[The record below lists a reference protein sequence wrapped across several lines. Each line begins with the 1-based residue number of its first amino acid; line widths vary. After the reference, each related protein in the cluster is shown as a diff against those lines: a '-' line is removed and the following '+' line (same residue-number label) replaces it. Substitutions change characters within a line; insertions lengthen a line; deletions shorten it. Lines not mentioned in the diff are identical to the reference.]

1 MAKMN
6 IAPAERRQVKFEC
19 LRLLTTL
26 RLDVARMQL
35 ISGFIDTYLRLNAD
49 DEKLLRSD
57 IARIEPVEQ
66 EAVIKILTS
75 WIEQGIEQG
84 KQSEA
89 RSLIMLLLPRK
100 IGTIEPQ
107 LQDRIQ
113 QLSLTQLEDL
123 AVALLDFSSVADLET
138 WLH

>member
-1 MAKMN
+1 MVSLLPDIFTKVRCSQMN

-19 LRLLTTL
+19 LRLLATL

-49 DEKLLRSD
+49 EEKLLRRD

-66 EAVIKILTS
+66 EAVMKIVTS
-75 WIEQGIEQG
+75 WMEQGIEQGIEQG

-89 RSLIMLLLPRK
+89 RSLIMRLLTRR
-100 IGTIEPQ
+100 IGTVEPQ
-107 LQDRIQ
+107 LQERIQ
-113 QLSLTQLEDL
+113 K
-123 AVALLDFSSVADLET
+123 
-138 WLH
+138 